1 MLGRERTASLVL
13 FFLLVGVLVPTASVL
28 WFLNETAR
36 RDAEEARAR
45 VLEAYRG
52 QLPLI
57 RGRIDSF
64 WSERGARLAER
75 GRSGPAADF
84 ARIVNT
90 GLADS
95 VVLLDDRGLRA
106 YPSATASSGSDTG
119 DASSAAARDARAA
132 IRARVRAGDR
142 ERAVR
147 EIERQFSVGAGARGV
162 DDDGRLIAADELLLA
177 LQLLKRDDARF
188 ARVR

>member
-1 MLGRERTASLVL
+1 MLGRERTAWLVL

-28 WFLNETAR
+28 WFINETAR

-64 WSERGARLAER
+64 WSERGTRLAER
-75 GRSGPAADF
+75 GRSGPAGDF
-84 ARIVNT
+84 ARIVTT

-95 VVLLDDRGLRA
+95 VVLLDGRGLPA
-106 YPSATASSGSDTG
+106 YPSATASSGS

-142 ERAVR
+142 
-147 EIERQFSVGAGARGV
+147 
-162 DDDGRLIAADELLLA
+162 
-177 LQLLKRDDARF
+177 
-188 ARVR
+188 